1 MNRLAISQRVR
12 ILNLLVE
19 GNSMRGISRSHR
31 VSFNTVNKLLQDA
44 GKVCLE
50 YHDKKVRGLRC
61 ERVQCDEIW
70 ACLYAK
76 DKNLAE
82 AISPPLGAGSI
93 WTWVALDESSRMV
106 VSFEVGDRTS
116 ETALDFM
123 TDLESRIEG
132 PVQITTDGYKPY
144 IDAVK
149 ETFAD
154 RADYA
159 QLVKLIS
166 GKPKFRRYPD
176 GSMKP
181 IAGSVMGQKVRVVF
195 GKPDK
200 DLAGTSYVERHNLTM
215 RTNMRRFTR
224 KTNAFSRTLENHIY
238 QQALYVTHYNF
249 IRIHESLRTTP
260 AMAAGVSRKKRNMEW
275 LVRKIDKAAPKP
287 NRPRR
292 YKKRQKEAVNEVY

>member
-1 MNRLAISQRVR
+1 MNRLSLSQRVR
-12 ILNLLVE
+12 ILNLLIE
-19 GNSMRGISRSHR
+19 GNSMRGISRSLG

-44 GKVCLE
+44 GRVCLE
-50 YHDKKVRGLRC
+50 YHDKKVRGLKC

-70 ACLYAK
+70 AYLYSK
-76 DKNLAE
+76 DKNLTE
-82 AISPPLGAGSI
+82 AISPPPYAGST
-93 WTWVALDESSRMV
+93 WTWVALDELSRLI
-106 VSFEVGDRTS
+106 VSFEVGDRS
-116 ETALDFM
+116 AETALEFM

-132 PVQITTDGYKPY
+132 PVQITTDGHKPY
-144 IDAVK
+144 VDAVK

-166 GKPKFRRYPD
+166 GKPRFRHYPD

-181 IAGSVMGQKVRVVF
+181 IAGSVMGQKVRVIF

-224 KTNAFSRTLENHIY
+224 KTNAFSRTLKNHIY
-238 QQALYVTHYNF
+238 QQCLYVTHYNF
-249 IRIHESLRTTP
+249 IRKHESLGVTP
-260 AMAAGVSRKKRNMEW
+260 AMKAGITSKPRDMVW

-287 NRPRR
+287 NRPKR
-292 YKKRQKEAVNEVY
+292 YKKR

>member
-1 MNRLAISQRVR
+1 MNRLSIPQRVR

-19 GNSMRGISRSHR
+19 GNSMRGISRSLS

-44 GKVCLE
+44 GRVCLE
-50 YHDKKVRGLRC
+50 YHDKKVRGINSDHL
-61 ERVQCDEIW
+61 QCDEIW
-70 ACLYAK
+70 TFCYAK
-76 DKNLAE
+76 DKSLAE
-82 AISPPLGAGSI
+82 AISPPPYAGTK
-93 WTWVALDESSRMV
+93 WTWIALDEPSRMI
-106 VSFEVGDRTS
+106 VSFTVGDRTS

-132 PVQITTDGYKPY
+132 PVQITTDGHKPY

-166 GKPKFRRYPD
+166 GKPKFRHYPD

-181 IAGSVMGQKVRVVF
+181 IAGSVMGQKVRVIF
-195 GKPDK
+195 GAPDK

-224 KTNAFSRTLENHIY
+224 
-238 QQALYVTHYNF
+238 
-249 IRIHESLRTTP
+249 
-260 AMAAGVSRKKRNMEW
+260 
-275 LVRKIDKAAPKP
+275 
-287 NRPRR
+287 
-292 YKKRQKEAVNEVY
+292 